1 MGQRLIEIDCPVCG
15 SRNRLACYGVVAHA
29 REGATVRYYLCRKC
43 GARVSRKYYDVKNDS
58 DKTTWL
64 HRPASPCDFR
74 LVAACKPRAV
84 GSTSETSVKKQLAL
98 AL

>member
-1 MGQRLIEIDCPVCG
+1 MGQRLIETDCPVCG
-15 SRNRLACYGVVAHA
+15 SRNRLACYGVVAHK

-43 GARVSRKYYDVKNDS
+43 GARVSRKYYDGGDNARL
-58 DKTTWL
+58 TWL

-84 GSTSETSVKKQLAL
+84 GSTSETVVEEQLAL

>member
-43 GARVSRKYYDVKNDS
+43 GARVSRKYYDVKDS
-58 DKTTWL
+58 DKTSWL

-74 LVAACKPRAV
+74 LVAACKPRTAGPASGHAV
-84 GSTSETSVKKQLAL
+84 DLSLIHI
-98 AL
+98 

>member
-43 GARVSRKYYDVKNDS
+43 GARVSRKYYDVKDS
-58 DKTTWL
+58 DKTSWL

-74 LVAACKPRAV
+74 LVAACKPRTAGPASGHAV
-84 GSTSETSVKKQLAL
+84 DGQLAL
-98 AL
+98 TL

>member
-15 SRNRLACYGVVAHA
+15 SRNRLACYGVVAHK

-43 GARVSRKYYDVKNDS
+43 GARVSRKYYDCENNRL
-58 DKTTWL
+58 TWL

-74 LVAACKPRAV
+74 RVTVCKPRTAGHASGHAV
-84 GSTSETSVKKQLAL
+84 DGQLAL
-98 AL
+98 AF

>member
-74 LVAACKPRAV
+74 LVAACKPRTAGPASGHAV
-84 GSTSETSVKKQLAL
+84 DGQLAL

>member
-1 MGQRLIEIDCPVCG
+1 MGQRLIETDCPVCG

-43 GARVSRKYYDVKNDS
+43 GARVSRKYYG
-58 DKTTWL
+58 
-64 HRPASPCDFR
+64 HASPHDFR

-84 GSTSETSVKKQLAL
+84 GSTSETAVKKQLAL

>member
-1 MGQRLIEIDCPVCG
+1 MGQRLIETDCPVCG
-15 SRNRLACYGVVAHA
+15 SRNRLACY
-29 REGATVRYYLCRKC
+29 GATVRYYLCRKC

-58 DKTTWL
+58 DKTSWL

-84 GSTSETSVKKQLAL
+84 GSTPEAVVDGQLAL
-98 AL
+98 TF